1 MKKYGKLI
9 GLLGGLLLCIII
21 CLSPIE
27 GLSREGRLCLGFTL
41 MTVIWWAAQVVQSG
55 YVSGIYL
62 MLLCLF
68 EVAEPDVIFAGWTGS
83 SIWLVVGAYLIASA
97 VQKSGLGKRL
107 SYIFV
112 LRFVRTWKSI
122 IISIF
127 ALTFVLSL
135 LIPHPWPRAFLV
147 MSVMRVLIQA
157 AHIPKR
163 ESTIIGF
170 SVFAAS
176 VPISLIFMTGDAT
189 INPLAASYAS
199 SPVSF
204 VDWFIIMGVP
214 AIVLSLLTL
223 ILLLIFFKPSVSVNI
238 NLEEIREEK
247 AKLGKMQSREIR
259 TIVWMGIA
267 ILLWLTNGITGLD
280 IGWIT
285 LMVAMLMSLPV
296 VGEVVRAEDWKE
308 VPVHVMV
315 FLTAAIA
322 IGKVG
327 GVTGMNQWIAST
339 FMPSSIPENIIVLAL
354 LIAGLT
360 IVIHMFMG
368 SVIAV
373 MGVVIPALIAFT
385 EPAGIP
391 SLAVIGI
398 VYLSVA
404 GHYILPFHHLNMLV
418 GQGEENG
425 MYSQKETVR
434 LGLPLCLA
442 IFIMVIFAVGWW
454 KLIGLL

>member
-68 EVAEPDVIFAGWTGS
+68 EVAKPDVIFAGWTGS

-339 FMPSSIPENIIVLAL
+339 FMPSSIPENIIVFVL

-360 IVIHMFMG
+360 MIIHMFMG

-425 MYSQKETVR
+425 MYTQKETVR

>member
-68 EVAEPDVIFAGWTGS
+68 EVAESSAIFAGWTGS

-157 AHIPKR
+157 AHIQKR

-204 VDWFIIMGVP
+204 VDWFVIMGVP

-223 ILLLIFFKPSVSVNI
+223 ILLLIFFKPSASVKI

-247 AKLGKMQSREIR
+247 AKLGKMQNREIR
-259 TIVWMGIA
+259 TLVWMGIA

-327 GVTGMNQWIAST
+327 SVTGMNQWIAST